1 MHKHLS
7 PHVVAIA
14 HATDDTE
21 RLRLTETCPECRKAA
36 ECFADWTLMAKHPDP
51 RVAGEMD
58 TGHAL
63 LRRLREL
70 PIDKA
75 LRRISVDDEFQ
86 RWGLARRALMTAEHL
101 MAEIPQSGANVRA
114 AYDHARIAVAVI
126 YELDWDFYGAD
137 YWGVFL
143 KEALKVLKETT
154 RALGEPV
161 SLDGLL
167 DRLFDLLLEVAVEAK
182 GEPGDRGAGRE

>member
-1 MHKHLS
+1 VHEHLS

-14 HATDDTE
+14 HATDDAE

-36 ECFADWTLMAKHPDP
+36 ECFTDWTLMAKHPDP

-58 TGHAL
+58 TAHAL
-63 LRRLREL
+63 LRRLRGL

-75 LRRISVDDEFQ
+75 LRRINIDEEFQ

-101 MAEIPQSGANVRA
+101 MAEIPQSGDNVQA
-114 AYDHARIAVAVI
+114 AYEHARIAVAVI

-143 KEALKVLKETT
+143 KEGLKVLKETT
-154 RALGEPV
+154 RALDEPV
-161 SLDGLL
+161 KLDGLL
-167 DRLFDLLLEVAVEAK
+167 DRLFDLLLEVALETD
-182 GEPGDRGAGRE
+182 EDPSHR